1 MENERKARKPR
12 SRRGRCSPARFES
25 GPPYCM
31 SCSGT
36 GYIRVSIARFPWTDL
51 IDCTHCAG
59 TGRAKD
65 HPVEDDLNPDYHA
78 EVTLTMKAIV
88 RKQLKTVAG
97 DILMM
102 GNWIDEWVDGK
113 ASDGP
118 TESDLQEVY
127 ERYRGIVRK
136 LAQDRHANATL
147 QGSPGAQ
154 RKEMP

>member
-1 MENERKARKPR
+1 
-12 SRRGRCSPARFES
+12 
-25 GPPYCM
+25 
-31 SCSGT
+31 
-36 GYIRVSIARFPWTDL
+36 
-51 IDCTHCAG
+51 
-59 TGRAKD
+59 
-65 HPVEDDLNPDYHA
+65 
-78 EVTLTMKAIV
+78 MKAIA

-136 LAQDRHANATL
+136 LAQDRHANV
-147 QGSPGAQ
+147 GSDASASSPIASTALFDGGNHGC
-154 RKEMP
+154 